1 MIVKGVRLHKI
12 DDIESVRFACFGVR
26 HSEIVPLS
34 ITSSVVI
41 RLQNKIVFIFVNLD
55 SPT

>member
-12 DDIESVRFACFGVR
+12 DDIESVRLACFGVR
-26 HSEIVPLS
+26 YSEIVPLG
-34 ITSSVVI
+34 ITSGVVI
-41 RLQNKIVFIFVNLD
+41 RLQNKIVLVFINLN

>member
-41 RLQNKIVFIFVNLD
+41 RLQNKIVFVFINLD
-55 SPT
+55 GST

>member
-12 DDIESVRFACFGVR
+12 DDIESVGFACFSVR

-41 RLQNKIVFIFVNLD
+41 RLQNKIVLVFVNLD
-55 SPT
+55 SPA

>member
-26 HSEIVPLS
+26 HSEIVPLG

-41 RLQNKIVFIFVNLD
+41 RLQNKIVFVFVNLD

>member
-1 MIVKGVRLHKI
+1 MIVEGVRLHKI

-26 HSEIVPLS
+26 HSEIVPLG

-41 RLQNKIVFIFVNLD
+41 RLQNKIVFVFVNLN